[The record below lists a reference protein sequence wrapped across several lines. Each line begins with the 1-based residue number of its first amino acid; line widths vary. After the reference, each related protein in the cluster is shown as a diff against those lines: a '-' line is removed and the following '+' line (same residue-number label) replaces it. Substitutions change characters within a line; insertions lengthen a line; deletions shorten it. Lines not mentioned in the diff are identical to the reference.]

1 MEKPLVDLA
10 QILRERL
17 AVIRDEQSRR
27 DETKHIARLKAI
39 SGQIDDL
46 QTRLPKPIDPRLA
59 HYLERKSYDKALDFL
74 EGMITANTTR
84 R

>member
-1 MEKPLVDLA
+1 MEKPLVDLVQA
-10 QILRERL
+10 LRERL

-39 SGQIDDL
+39 SEQIDDL
-46 QTRLPKPIDPRLA
+46 QTRLPKPVDPRLA
-59 HYLERKSYDKALDFL
+59 HYLQRKSYNKALEL
-74 EGMITANTTR
+74 IEGMITANTAR